1 MVTLYGPTLVI
12 VLAVI
17 EVMVLGVL
25 VGRGRVKYGVDA
37 PATTGHPTLERL
49 NRAHQNSIEHSSCS
63 SRYSSPTA
71 SIPACRRACSS
82 AWST

>member
-25 VGRGRVKYGVDA
+25 VGRGRVKY
-37 PATTGHPTLERL
+37 
-49 NRAHQNSIEHSSCS
+49 
-63 SRYSSPTA
+63 TA
-71 SIPACRRACSS
+71 SMRPPPRATRRGS
-82 AWST
+82 A